1 MQLIIRDLIYRS
13 PLNSDEVFASHYSFI
28 DVYETIFMNFIRGIA
43 TSKGIMFIDEFV
55 DRTENA

>member
-1 MQLIIRDLIYRS
+1 MKYLPR
-13 PLNSDEVFASHYSFI
+13 YSFI

>member
-1 MQLIIRDLIYRS
+1 MKYLPRIIRC
-13 PLNSDEVFASHYSFI
+13 I